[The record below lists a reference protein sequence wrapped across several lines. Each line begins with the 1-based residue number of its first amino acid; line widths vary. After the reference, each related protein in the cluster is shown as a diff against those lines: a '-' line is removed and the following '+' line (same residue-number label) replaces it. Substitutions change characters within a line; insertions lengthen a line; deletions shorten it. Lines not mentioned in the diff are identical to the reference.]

1 MKTLLVLVLLA
12 SSPFPALAD
21 GAVFKL
27 DAAHSTL
34 TYKVVHKFHESV
46 GVSKQVQG
54 AAAFKGS
61 DALVQLRATV
71 DSFDSGNANRDAHM
85 KETVEAAR
93 FPEVGL
99 KGVLKGFKLP
109 TTFPAQVKA
118 QLEGQLSFHGETHPI
133 TVPVELEFESATQV
147 HATTAFDFS
156 LDAYKVERPALM
168 FVKIDDA
175 CHISGD
181 LRFVR

>member
-1 MKTLLVLVLLA
+1 MKTLLVLLLA
-12 SSPFPALAD
+12 ASPLAAVAE
-21 GAVFKL
+21 GAAFKL

-61 DALVQLRATV
+61 DALVQVRATV

-99 KGVLKGFKLP
+99 KGVLKGFPVP
-109 TTFPAQVKA
+109 TTFPAHVKA
-118 QLEGQLSFHGETHPI
+118 QLEGQLSFHGETHAI
-133 TVPVELEFESATQV
+133 TIPVELDFESAARV

-156 LDAYKVERPALM
+156 LDAYKVDRPSLM

-181 LRFVR
+181 LQFVR